1 MMDLVVEG
9 NLYLKGEII
18 KGCVG
23 IEDGKIKSIKKIL
36 KGEEKLDFGEKL
48 IMPAGIDVHVHFRDP
63 GFTCKE
69 DFSSGSMSAAFGG
82 ISCVL
87 DMPNTKPQVNSV
99 DIFKEK
105 LGIAKR
111 KSYVDFG
118 LYADGNSDEIE
129 NLGKIC
135 SCFKIYSYEMDDD
148 LLEKRLSEIE
158 KTGKIVSIHSEDKKL
173 FRETKTL
180 GLSDYLHSRPNEAEE
195 KMIQKI
201 VLMDKKKVHIAHVSA
216 KESVNILENKN
227 VTSEVTLH
235 HLLLNIDSDLGA
247 KGKVN
252 PPLRTEKDNEVLWDA
267 LRDGVIDIVASD
279 HAPHTQEEKQEF
291 DDALPGVPGV
301 ETTLPIM
308 MYFMKKEKISLN
320 RLVNAVCEKP
330 GELFGLK
337 KGRIQEGFD
346 ADLIAV
352 SLKNEKKISAD
363 TLHSKCGWTPFENF
377 HAIFPICTIIRGEVV
392 VENNEIMVNPGFGRF
407 VGENYA

>member
-23 IEDGKIKSIKKIL
+23 IEDGKIKSVKKIL
-36 KGEEKLDFGEKL
+36 KGEEHLDFGEKL
-48 IMPAGIDVHVHFRDP
+48 IMPAGVDAHVHFREP
-63 GFTCKE
+63 GFTYKE
-69 DFSSGSMSAAFGG
+69 DFSTGSMSAAFGG
-82 ISCVL
+82 MSCVL

-105 LGIAKR
+105 LSIAKR

-135 SCFKIYSYEMDDD
+135 SCFKIYSYEMDDN
-148 LLEKRLSEIE
+148 LLEKKLNEIE
-158 KTGKIVSIHSEDKKL
+158 KTGKTVSVHAEDKKL
-173 FRETKTL
+173 FRETKSL
-180 GLSDYLHSRPNEAEE
+180 NLSDYLHSRPNEAEE
-195 KMIQKI
+195 KMVQKI
-201 VLMDKKKVHIAHVSA
+201 VLTDKKNVHVCHVSA
-216 KESVNILENKN
+216 KESINVLRN
-227 VTSEVTLH
+227 VTSEVTPH

-252 PPLRTEKDNEVLWDA
+252 PPLRTEKDNETLWNA
-267 LRDGVIDIVASD
+267 LLNETIDIVASD
-279 HAPHTQEEKQEF
+279 HAPHTLEEKQEF
-291 DDALPGVPGV
+291 DNALPGVPGV

-308 MYFMKKEKISLN
+308 MYFMKNEKISLR
-320 RLVNAVCEKP
+320 RLVNAICEKP
-330 GELFGLK
+330 AEIFNLNKGEIK
-337 KGRIQEGFD
+337 KGFD
-346 ADLIAV
+346 ADLNV
-352 SLKNEKKISAD
+352 FDLKNEKKISAD
-363 TLHSKCGWTPFENF
+363 MLHSKCGWTPFENF

-407 VGENYA
+407 VGEKYA

>member
-1 MMDLVVEG
+1 
-9 NLYLKGEII
+9 
-18 KGCVG
+18 
-23 IEDGKIKSIKKIL
+23 
-36 KGEEKLDFGEKL
+36 
-48 IMPAGIDVHVHFRDP
+48 
-63 GFTCKE
+63 
-69 DFSSGSMSAAFGG
+69 
-82 ISCVL
+82 
-87 DMPNTKPQVNSV
+87 
-99 DIFKEK
+99 
-105 LGIAKR
+105 
-111 KSYVDFG
+111 
-118 LYADGNSDEIE
+118 EIE

-195 KMIQKI
+195 KMVQKI

-216 KESVNILENKN
+216 KESVNVLRKLFQKN
-227 VTSEVTLH
+227 QRKVFECRESITFPTIKHVTSEVTLH

-252 PPLRTEKDNEVLWDA
+252 PPLRTEKDNEMLWDA
-267 LRDGVIDIVASD
+267 LQNGVIDIVASD
-279 HAPHTQEEKQEF
+279 HAPHIPEEKQEF

-352 SLKNEKKISAD
+352 SLKNEKKISANM
-363 TLHSKCGWTPFENF
+363 LHSKCGWTPFENF